1 MADEKNR
8 LVRDVKPP
16 LIDSET
22 TAPKPAKREKE
33 GVLKISY
40 LKPILVVLAVLGG
53 LYMLALFNFKNEIT
67 AAAATI
73 KKETVQIKN
82 AALELK
88 LDQIARS
95 LETIYQ
101 KISLVNDQAKII
113 GLLKLTSFLGK
124 FSPPFAQV
132 PAALDN
138 LALLNEKSF
147 LIAKDLDFLKRNGF
161 QLMHRQKG
169 EEIISALERLSGNLK
184 VIENLNSRLK
194 SQSFQL
200 RNISSQLAYFSNLL
214 DKNYLTINSNLYRA
228 KNSVDALLA
237 ILKNPNDQH
246 FLLIFQ
252 NPAEIRPAGG
262 FIGSYGDLTVSQGN
276 LKNIRIDDIY
286 NADRQ
291 LNLKL
296 IPPKELRGITTNWG
310 ARDANW
316 FFDFPT
322 SAKKVISLLEQS
334 DLHRQLGIR
343 FQGTIA
349 INTGV
354 LKTLIEILGPVEL
367 PGYELTLNGKNFL
380 EEIQREVEAGRDK
393 KPGQN
398 PKKILSALAPLLLEK
413 LNRLSVQEQEQLI
426 AAFRNHLLKK
436 DIMVY
441 FRDWQLQN
449 SLETAGVGG
458 EILNLPNNF
467 SGDYLAVVNANIAG
481 GKSDAF
487 LDQHISLKSQINPDG
502 KIVNQLTISRT
513 HRGEQKKD
521 WWYRIP
527 NKNYLKILTPPNS
540 RLKTLQGND
549 DSPAVKKFSYPES
562 YEQDPD
568 LAAIENTAGLI
579 SQFQTWLG
587 AEFGKNFFAAWLTV
601 PAGETKTLTVIYEN
615 GVQLNIED
623 GLRYQFIFEK
633 QSGVD
638 GSLEY
643 SITAPPGYIWKESGK
658 ETFEYGTQAIK
669 AREIIEL
676 TLTKS

>member
-1 MADEKNR
+1 MADEKNK
-8 LVRDVKPP
+8 LVRDVQPP
-16 LIDSET
+16 LAKPET
-22 TAPKPAKREKE
+22 SAIQPAIAIKK
-33 GVLKISY
+33 GGGGISY
-40 LKPILVVLAVLGG
+40 RAPILAVLLFLAS
-53 LYMLALFNFKNEIT
+53 LYLVALFNFKNEIT

-73 KKETVQIKN
+73 KKEAVQIKN

-88 LDQIARS
+88 PDQIARS
-95 LETIYQ
+95 LENTYQ
-101 KISLVNDQAKII
+101 KISRINDQAKII
-113 GLLKLTSFLGK
+113 GLIKLTSLLGR

-138 LALLNEKSF
+138 LALLNEKGF

-169 EEIISALERLSGNLK
+169 EEVISALGRLSRNLEN
-184 VIENLNSRLK
+184 IENLNSRLK

-200 RNISSQLAYFSNLL
+200 KNISSRLAYFSNLL

-228 KNSVDALLA
+228 KNSVDAFLA
-237 ILKNPNDQH
+237 ILQQPQDQH

-252 NPAEIRPAGG
+252 NPSEIRPAGG
-262 FIGSYGDLTVSQGN
+262 FIGSYGDLTINRGN

-296 IPPKELRGITTNWG
+296 IPPKELRGITKNWG

-334 DLHRQLGIR
+334 DLHRQTGIH
-343 FQGTIA
+343 FQGAIA
-349 INTGV
+349 VNTGV
-354 LKTLIEILGPVEL
+354 LKTLIEILGPIKL
-367 PGYELTLNGKNFL
+367 PNYELTLDGKNFL

-413 LNRLSVQEQEQLI
+413 LNLLSDKEQEQLI

-449 SLETAGVGG
+449 FLEIAGVGG
-458 EILNLPNNF
+458 EIINLPENF
-467 SGDYLAVVNANIAG
+467 SGDYLAVINANIAG

-487 LDQHISLKSQINPDG
+487 ITQHIKLQTEITKDG
-502 KIVNQLTISRT
+502 KIANNLTITRT
-513 HRGEQKKD
+513 HSGQKEKD

-527 NKNYLKILTPPNS
+527 NKNYLKILTPLNS
-540 RLKTLQGND
+540 RLKNLRGNND
-549 DSPAVKKFSYPES
+549 LPAIQKSSYPES

-568 LAAIENTAGLI
+568 LANIEKTASLI
-579 SQFQTWLG
+579 GQFQAWVG
-587 AEFGKNFFAAWLTV
+587 AEFGKTFFAAWLTV
-601 PAGETKTLTVIYEN
+601 PAGQNKNLTVEYES
-615 GVQLNIED
+615 GVRLNVQD
-623 GLRYQFIFEK
+623 GLHYQFIFEK

-658 ETFEYGTQAIK
+658 ETFEYGTQKIK
-669 AREIIEL
+669 AREIISL
-676 TLTKS
+676 TLTAI